1 MKRPCKV
8 LLPVFKMKYS
18 YVQFPDKTEITY
30 GDMDSQGNVQI
41 RIETPVEGGFNS
53 LGCVL
58 PSYRITEQVGYSQQ
72 EVDALMDFL
81 RRNAHLIMEFAQ
93 TGGFENASAV

>member
-1 MKRPCKV
+1 
-8 LLPVFKMKYS
+8 MKYS

-53 LGCVL
+53 LACVL

-81 RRNAHLIMEFAQ
+81 RRNVHLIMEFAQ

>member
-1 MKRPCKV
+1 
-8 LLPVFKMKYS
+8 MKYS

-30 GDMDSQGNVQI
+30 GDMDSQGTVQI

>member
-1 MKRPCKV
+1 
-8 LLPVFKMKYS
+8 MKYS

-58 PSYRITEQVGYSQQ
+58 PSYRTEQVGYSQQ

-81 RRNAHLIMEFAQ
+81 RRNVHLIMEFAQ
-93 TGGFENASAV
+93 TGGFENASTV

>member
-1 MKRPCKV
+1 
-8 LLPVFKMKYS
+8 MKYS

-81 RRNAHLIMEFAQ
+81 RRNVHLIMERWKNEFGEA
-93 TGGFENASAV
+93 TFYC

>member
-1 MKRPCKV
+1 
-8 LLPVFKMKYS
+8 MKYS

>member
-1 MKRPCKV
+1 
-8 LLPVFKMKYS
+8 MKYS

-81 RRNAHLIMEFAQ
+81 RRNVRLIMEFAQ

>member
-1 MKRPCKV
+1 MAIWIHKGMSRFELKP
-8 LLPVFKMKYS
+8 
-18 YVQFPDKTEITY
+18 
-30 GDMDSQGNVQI
+30 
-41 RIETPVEGGFNS
+41 R
-53 LGCVL
+53 L

-81 RRNAHLIMEFAQ
+81 RRNVHLIMEFAQ

>member
-1 MKRPCKV
+1 
-8 LLPVFKMKYS
+8 MKYS

-81 RRNAHLIMEFAQ
+81 RRNVHLIMEFAQ
-93 TGGFENASAV
+93 TGGLENASAV

>member
-1 MKRPCKV
+1 MAIWIHKGMSRFELKPRLRVDLTASGVCC
-8 LLPVFKMKYS
+8 LL
-18 YVQFPDKTEITY
+18 
-30 GDMDSQGNVQI
+30 
-41 RIETPVEGGFNS
+41 
-53 LGCVL
+53 L

-81 RRNAHLIMEFAQ
+81 RRNVHLIMEFAQ

>member
-1 MKRPCKV
+1 
-8 LLPVFKMKYS
+8 MKYS

-72 EVDALMDFL
+72 EVDA
-81 RRNAHLIMEFAQ
+81 
-93 TGGFENASAV
+93 T

>member
-1 MKRPCKV
+1 
-8 LLPVFKMKYS
+8 MKYS

-81 RRNAHLIMEFAQ
+81 RRNVHLIMEHLIMEFAQ

>member
-1 MKRPCKV
+1 
-8 LLPVFKMKYS
+8 MKYS

-53 LGCVL
+53 LACVL

-81 RRNAHLIMEFAQ
+81 RRNVHLIMEFAQ
-93 TGGFENASAV
+93 TGGFENASTV

>member
-1 MKRPCKV
+1 
-8 LLPVFKMKYS
+8 MKYS

-30 GDMDSQGNVQI
+30 GDMDPEGNVRI

-58 PSYRITEQVGYSQQ
+58 PSYHITEQVGYSQQ

-81 RRNAHLIMEFAQ
+81 RINAHLIMEFAQ

>member
-1 MKRPCKV
+1 
-8 LLPVFKMKYS
+8 MKYS

-81 RRNAHLIMEFAQ
+81 RRNVNLIMEFAQ

>member
-1 MKRPCKV
+1 
-8 LLPVFKMKYS
+8 MKYS

-81 RRNAHLIMEFAQ
+81 RRNVHLIMEFAQ
-93 TGGFENASAV
+93 TGGFENASVV

>member
-1 MKRPCKV
+1 
-8 LLPVFKMKYS
+8 MKYS

-58 PSYRITEQVGYSQQ
+58 PSYRVTEQVGYSQQ

-81 RRNAHLIMEFAQ
+81 RRNVHSIMEFAQ

>member
-1 MKRPCKV
+1 
-8 LLPVFKMKYS
+8 MKYS

-30 GDMDSQGNVQI
+30 GDMDSQGNVHI

-81 RRNAHLIMEFAQ
+81 RRNVHLIMEFAQ